1 MTTTPIPARTDNRR
15 LNMANGFALSSALY
29 TVTRVGVADLL
40 QGQKNGKLLVV
51 DSVVPEDS
59 GPHFSKLLDLE
70 MLLMPGGRKRTESEF
85 RALFA
90 RGGFEITR
98 IVPSRRG
105 EGVIAARPW

>member
-51 DSVVPEDS
+51 DPW
-59 GPHFSKLLDLE
+59 
-70 MLLMPGGRKRTESEF
+70 
-85 RALFA
+85 
-90 RGGFEITR
+90 
-98 IVPSRRG
+98 SRRTRG
-105 EGVIAARPW
+105 LISANCWIWKCC